1 MMTRPR
7 HFLVLAALFVVAA
20 CGGGSPSVPGSTAAA
35 TSQAVGSTPPT
46 TSSSSGAAST
56 ARPGGTGEACG
67 LLTAAEI
74 QELSGLQVDTME
86 ARSAGGIYEDGCHL
100 VLSNGGTVQ
109 AEVILGVLPK
119 GGRAHYDDVLVPLAE
134 GTGAEP
140 LAGLGDA
147 ALVGS
152 GGEAIA
158 TVVGDVL
165 VDLQWIDL
173 SSDPNDVPV
182 ALMQRILTNLAG
194 T

>member
-1 MMTRPR
+1 MTRPR
-7 HFLVLAALFVVAA
+7 HVLVLATLFVLAA
-20 CGGGSPSVPGSTAAA
+20 CGGGSPSVPGSTAAS

-46 TSSSSGAAST
+46 TPASSGAAST
-56 ARPGGTGEACG
+56 TGPGGTGGACG

-86 ARSAGGIYEDGCHL
+86 VRSAGGIYEDGCHW

-109 AEVILGVLPK
+109 AEVILGVLPE
-119 GGRAHYDDVLVPLAE
+119 GGRAHYDAVLVPLAE

-140 LAGLGDA
+140 LAGVGDA

-158 TVVGDVL
+158 TVVGDML